1 MSELIKVY
9 IAEALESGHIRAAAQ
24 LFREY
29 QSFLGVDLCF
39 QGFEEELANLP
50 GKYAEPEGAILLA
63 KYKGDFIGCVAV
75 RPINKIV
82 CEMKRLYVKPEFQGL
97 KAGRLLAE
105 KIINKA
111 KVLGYQKMQLDTLER
126 LQAALKLY
134 QSLGFKRIRPYYDNP
149 LDEVVYLELD
159 LNN

>member
-1 MSELIKVY
+1 MVNATKKNQVD
-9 IAEALESGHIRAAAQ
+9 IAAN

-39 QGFEEELANLP
+39 QGFEEELAGLP
-50 GKYAEPEGAILLA
+50 GKYADPYGAILLA
-63 KYKGDFIGCVAV
+63 QYKDEFIGCVAV
-75 RPINKIV
+75 RPINEST
-82 CEMKRLYVKPEFQGL
+82 CEMKRLYVKPQFQGL

-105 KIINKA
+105 QIIYQAKA
-111 KVLGYQKMQLDTLER
+111 LGYQKMQLDTLER

-134 QSLGFKRIRPYYDNP
+134 ESLGFKRINPYYENP